1 MSSSSTPANAS
12 TTQPVDLRERAV
24 AAQPQPWRTL
34 LTRLRGFI
42 DHVSADANEVASALA
57 RMILHARQSLA
68 QTTAHAREQTHAL
81 GEVGDE
87 LHALADASSTAEA
100 QLRALDGDIG
110 RINALAAGGAA
121 QSEAMR
127 ALFAT
132 LVERNARNQDELA
145 ELRRQ
150 FDGVV
155 HQVGKIRSIAERVN
169 LLALNAAIEAA
180 RAGDAGRGFAVV
192 ADEIRNL
199 ARATEGT
206 VRDIGGEVSTI
217 QRTVRL
223 TADAAQQF
231 AEDMRSSQ
239 GRMHGL
245 AGDFTSIAE
254 GVARIA
260 SQTAST
266 SSTFADQ
273 GGKLRGLQIHFD
285 RMATQVRTFGDET
298 VGEAQQFARALDA
311 ALGKSQ
317 RLFESSTEYLT
328 ESPSSRMVQHITE
341 RAGAF
346 AALLEQA
353 LAAGELDESALFDE
367 HYVPIPGTDPPRCTT
382 RYTAWFRQH
391 VQAFEDAYLASSPA
405 YKAAVAIDRNAYAA
419 VSNSI
424 TDQPLTGNA
433 DYDRVHNRSQR
444 RFDDPVIVAATR
456 HAEGVMLQVYARD
469 NGEVMSV
476 LSHPVHVRGR
486 HWGALFLGF
495 TAGGG

>member
-1 MSSSSTPANAS
+1 
-12 TTQPVDLRERAV
+12 
-24 AAQPQPWRTL
+24 
-34 LTRLRGFI
+34 
-42 DHVSADANEVASALA
+42 
-57 RMILHARQSLA
+57 
-68 QTTAHAREQTHAL
+68 
-81 GEVGDE
+81 
-87 LHALADASSTAEA
+87 
-100 QLRALDGDIG
+100 
-110 RINALAAGGAA
+110 
-121 QSEAMR
+121 MR

-132 LVERNARNQDELA
+132 LVERNARNQQALD

-206 VRDIGGEVSTI
+206 VRDIGGEVDTI

-231 AEDMRSSQ
+231 ACEMQSSQ
-239 GRMHGL
+239 TRMHGL
-245 AGDFTSIAE
+245 SGDFNAIAG

-260 SQTAST
+260 TQTAST
-266 SSTFADQ
+266 SATFAEQ
-273 GGKLRGLQIHFD
+273 GGKLRGLQSHFD
-285 RMATQVRTFGDET
+285 RMAAQVSTFTDEH
-298 VGEAQQFARALDA
+298 VAEAQQFARELDA
-311 ALGKSQ
+311 ALDKSQ
-317 RLFESSTEYLT
+317 RLFESSTGYLT
-328 ESPSSRMVQHITE
+328 DSPSSRMVQDITE
-341 RAGAF
+341 RAAAF
-346 AALLEQA
+346 SGLLERA
-353 LAAGELDESALFDE
+353 LASGELDEAALFDE
-367 HYVPIPGTDPPRCTT
+367 HYVPIPDTDPPRFTT

-419 VSNSI
+419 VSNRI
-424 TDQPLTGNA
+424 TDQPLTGDA
-433 DYDRVHNRSQR
+433 DHDRVHNRSQR
-444 RFDDPVIVAATR
+444 RFDDPVVVAAA
-456 HAEGVMLQVYARD
+456 HNADGVMLQVYARD

-476 LSHPVHVRGR
+476 LSHPVQVRGR

-495 TAGGG
+495 AAG